1 MNIQCLNNCTPLLD
15 VYWTEIHTC
24 DQQNKYIG
32 MFVATLL
39 KTVLNRKKNLSISG
53 RMDNQIVEQSHTLE
67 IIPINKNDWTTV
79 TQNYMNEFYKHNAER
94 KKPGTKKNT
103 NIFYL

>member
-1 MNIQCLNNCTPLLD
+1 
-15 VYWTEIHTC
+15 
-24 DQQNKYIG
+24 
-32 MFVATLL
+32 
-39 KTVLNRKKNLSISG
+39 
-53 RMDNQIVEQSHTLE
+53 MDNQIVEQSHTLE

-79 TQNYMNEFYKHNAER
+79 TQNYMNEFYKHNAEW